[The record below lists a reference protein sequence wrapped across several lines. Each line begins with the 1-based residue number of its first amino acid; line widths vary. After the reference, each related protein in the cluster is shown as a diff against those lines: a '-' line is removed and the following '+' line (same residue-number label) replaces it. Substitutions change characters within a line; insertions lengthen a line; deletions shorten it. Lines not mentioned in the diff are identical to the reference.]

1 MAQIIVISVSS
12 KMNNDYSKGVLYIAL
27 GEAYALMALLS
38 IKGLRSFS
46 NVGITIAL
54 NSRALKLASQ
64 FPKDVNIVQVGDDDS
79 RFIKTRM
86 YELSPYSQTLYIDC
100 DTIIQESIDC
110 IFLLL
115 DHFDIA
121 LKQRRIAFAGRGKGA
136 LQIFDGAQKVSDLP
150 HWNSGVV
157 LFKKNNLTQAL
168 FNEWHLLQVK
178 LGYKL
183 DQPALAEAL
192 LKSSVR
198 IVCLEDKWNLQ
209 DVSQVYS
216 KSGVILHYSSSINRE
231 IRRQLCS
238 MAKDISY
245 EYLEI
250 MNIFIKRKLAIRIE
264 KDGKWGFLKR
274 RIKWF
279 YFDIKNLF

>member
-1 MAQIIVISVSS
+1 
-12 KMNNDYSKGVLYIAL
+12 MNNDHAKGVLYIAL

-38 IKGLRSFS
+38 IKGLRSSS

-54 NSRALKLASQ
+54 DSRALRLASH
-64 FPKDVNIVQVGDDDS
+64 FPKDVNIVQVSDDDS

-86 YELSPYSQTLYIDC
+86 YELSPYSHTLYVDC
-100 DTIIQESIDC
+100 DTLIQQSIDS

-115 DHFDIA
+115 DYFDIA
-121 LKQRRIAFAGRGKGA
+121 LKQRRIAFDRKGKGA
-136 LQIFDGAQKVSDLP
+136 LRIFDGAQQVSDLP
-150 HWNSGVV
+150 HWNSGVI
-157 LFKKNNLTQAL
+157 LFKKNDLTQAL
-168 FNEWHLLQVK
+168 FNDWHRLQVK
-178 LGYKL
+178 LAYKF

-192 LKSSVR
+192 LNNNVK

-231 IRRQLCS
+231 ISRQLCS
-238 MAKDISY
+238 MAKDISA

-250 MNIFIKRKLAIRIE
+250 MNIFIKRKFKIRIE
-264 KDGKWGFLKR
+264 KDGQLGFLKR

-279 YFDIKNLF
+279 YYDIKNLF